1 MYYITNEK
9 EIEETKKYMELA
21 AKEAKK
27 STCKK
32 SQRGVL
38 IVRGGVLL
46 SKGYNKPTLPELCNP
61 CIRENIKDNSCVEL
75 CSAIHAEQMA
85 LLEVNNG
92 LLKDARMYHIKV
104 KDGKMKPSG
113 DPSCTVCSR
122 MVYEAGIEF
131 VLWHEK
137 GYAVYGP
144 EEFNKISFDYF
155 LKNKREGFKF
165 F

>member
-1 MYYITNEK
+1 MYYLTDKK
-9 EIEETKKYMELA
+9 EIQETKKYMELA

-32 SQRGVL
+32 SQRGA
-38 IVRGGVLL
+38 IIARGEVIL
-46 SKGYNKPTLPELCNP
+46 SRGHNKVTLQDLCEP
-61 CIRENIKDNSCVEL
+61 CIREDIKDNSCVEL

-85 LLEVNNG
+85 LLGIKNG
-92 LLKDARMYHIKV
+92 LLKGARMYHIKV
-104 KDGKMKPSG
+104 KNGEMKPSG
-113 DPSCTVCSR
+113 KPSCTVCSR
-122 MVYEAGIEF
+122 IIHEVGIEF

-155 LKNKREGFKF
+155 LKNKK
-165 F
+165 

>member
-1 MYYITNEK
+1 MYYLTDKE
-9 EIEETKKYMELA
+9 EIEKTKKYMELA

-32 SQRGVL
+32 SQRGVV
-38 IVRGGVLL
+38 IIRGGVIL
-46 SKGYNKPTLPELCNP
+46 SKGHNKVTLSELCNP
-61 CIRENIKDNSCVEL
+61 CIRENIKDNSRVEL

-85 LLEVNNG
+85 LLNVKNR
-92 LLKDARMYHIKV
+92 LLKDAKMYHIEV

-113 DPSCTVCSR
+113 NPSCTVCSR
-122 MVYEAGIEF
+122 MIYEAEIEF

-155 LKNKREGFKF
+155 LKNKKR
-165 F
+165 